1 MDRKIVYIYRSVYGS
16 TNVINYDAGNSTLNT
31 FLWHFDIWGSNGHFT
46 LCSDGNHSAV
56 SFECSKE
63 FLELA
68 KTHDFQR
75 AFRRMGVKV
84 TFDANDILEID

>member
-1 MDRKIVYIYRSVYGS
+1 MNRNKLYIYPSVHGT
-16 TNVINYDAGNSTLNT
+16 TNVINYDAGNSALNT

-46 LCSDGNHSAV
+46 LCSDGEHSAV

-75 AFRRMGVKV
+75 AFHHMGVTV